1 MYTISED
8 MTTDQIKGYKI
19 LNEIERLEKENDQ
32 YMATFGR
39 MNQHIYDRIQFLY
52 DQYDNI
58 DTVKIVV

>member
-52 DQYDNI
+52 EQYDNI
-58 DTVKIVV
+58 DTVKIAV

>member
-19 LNEIERLEKENDQ
+19 INEIERLEKENDQ

-39 MNQHIYDRIQFLY
+39 MNQRIYDRIQFLH

-58 DTVKIVV
+58 NVVKIVV